1 MKRKRMLSLLI
12 AIAALLS
19 LVTAALAGG
28 WSLVTVRDFPDFAVA
43 GKPLNMT
50 FTAWVPSLE
59 PLSNL
64 HPTVRATNAKGLTVR
79 AVANA
84 GIAMGDF
91 TATLTLPEPGD
102 WVIAFDTEYKDAA
115 TMPPLKVIASGAPKP
130 SPSSLAAQ
138 GLRLFTTKG
147 CNGCHLHPR
156 VKAGR
161 SYGPDLTDKRFSAEY
176 LQRFLADPSIAP
188 EPGVICSGGSCG
200 EPYAMP
206 NLGLRNS
213 EIDALVAFLMER

>member
-64 HPTVRATNAKGLTVR
+64 HPPSVRPTLKGLR
-79 AVANA
+79 SELLRIPALQWE
-84 GIAMGDF
+84 I
-91 TATLTLPEPGD
+91 
-102 WVIAFDTEYKDAA
+102 
-115 TMPPLKVIASGAPKP
+115 
-130 SPSSLAAQ
+130 SP
-138 GLRLFTTKG
+138 
-147 CNGCHLHPR
+147 
-156 VKAGR
+156 
-161 SYGPDLTDKRFSAEY
+161 
-176 LQRFLADPSIAP
+176 QR
-188 EPGVICSGGSCG
+188 
-200 EPYAMP
+200 
-206 NLGLRNS
+206 
-213 EIDALVAFLMER
+213 